1 MGFTC
6 ESELSERTLLRFVE
20 PRVRLRLRQNTL
32 RILSAK
38 LDNNLT
44 RADWS
49 YEVCWDVDSN
59 DLQDGTGN
67 RFVGYTAC
75 HKCANI
81 TATGWKRGGIFND
94 DLYMLAA
101 NILMILSVVFLK
113 RMVIIVNLRL
123 KWLQRFWVCAASCRL
138 FEWRTYCR
146 KWQINQRRICS
157 VCPAPQTCIWNSI
170 CWRCRASKFALQ
182 LQAIMRSLPV

>member
-6 ESELSERTLLRFVE
+6 ESELSERTLL
-20 PRVRLRLRQNTL
+20 RLRLRQNTL

-67 RFVGYTAC
+67 RFVGYTDVKNAQ
-75 HKCANI
+75 
-81 TATGWKRGGIFND
+81 
-94 DLYMLAA
+94 
-101 NILMILSVVFLK
+101 ILQRRVENVAEFLTTTCTCLLLIYWWYSVSYFLK
-113 RMVIIVNLRL
+113 EWLSLVNLRL

>member
-101 NILMILSVVFLK
+101 NILMILSVVFFK
-113 RMVIIVNLRL
+113 RMVIICELTAKMVAALLSLCSILSTIRMTNLL
-123 KWLQRFWVCAASCRL
+123 AEMTNKSTANL
-138 FEWRTYCR
+138 
-146 KWQINQRRICS
+146 
-157 VCPAPQTCIWNSI
+157 
-170 CWRCRASKFALQ
+170 
-182 LQAIMRSLPV
+182 